1 MQQSCEELEQ
11 VRRRSEENDGY
22 EWEHFK
28 SWSKRSLER
37 SRPKWW
43 VLKENCAFPSYSFPL
58 LPVLSSLSVGTC
70 SFLRLRESPLTWIPG
85 DSALCLAWCV
95 DILIQ
100 NFFKGNLCSCHC
112 LEQEIHKVHEE
123 GFFIVQKNSVQK
135 AIPALI
141 VLWACHCGGWP
152 QPASI
157 GNIESEKSVQYPSL
171 HVFNIKQLLCLLP
184 SATLP
189 SQIVLWSFLKT

>member
-28 SWSKRSLER
+28 SWSKRSLEK

-112 LEQEIHKVHEE
+112 LEQEIHKDSW
-123 GFFIVQKNSVQK
+123 GRFFHCAEKFSPKSHTCFNSAVS
-135 AIPALI
+135 LS
-141 VLWACHCGGWP
+141 LWRLASACHHRKYWKWKIC
-152 QPASI
+152 SI
-157 GNIESEKSVQYPSL
+157 SI
-171 HVFNIKQLLCLLP
+171 FTCI
-184 SATLP
+184 
-189 SQIVLWSFLKT
+189 